1 MPPAPAPL
9 PPPLKQSKPK
19 SKQSASGNDDTCPVC
34 TKLEQQPTK
43 DSSRA
48 ATVWVECDK
57 CETWYHW
64 SCVAPNP
71 VDTPDSIDKW
81 YCPPCLSAS
90 SLTPTPLQIS
100 YKPPSRRKSSR
111 STRTQH
117 LDYANLNEHLPAS
130 ADRWSKVIA
139 AREESGQIRPDGFRR
154 MKPDEV
160 TDEWVYGENGM
171 LEPFVVEE
179 PEGLGMRMPRR
190 DIPVKEIAELV
201 GPKTPLEV
209 IDCASQSSLSNWTLG
224 QWAEYYDDPQRD
236 KVRNV
241 ISLEVSETRLGQLVQ
256 APELVR
262 KLDWVDNV
270 WPNDMKQPGTYP
282 RVQKY
287 CLMSVERCW
296 TDWHVDFA
304 GSSVFYH
311 ILRGGKTFY
320 FIRPTPANLAAY
332 ERWSGSTER
341 QEQTWLGDMVDAVW
355 KIELKPGNTAFLPT
369 GWIHAVY
376 TPADSI
382 VIGGN
387 FLHSLNIPTQLRIY
401 EIELAT
407 KVPKKFRYP
416 HFVKL
421 LWLVANHYQSLLTAH
436 QLPPT
441 PDRPLPITVN
451 ARVLNGLKA
460 LSSFLIQQTTR
471 FAKGAAVSA
480 ERRRVARENVP
491 WAKVSDPVKLS
502 REFRKTVLRALG
514 DELDAECFLPHVAHV
529 EEPAEAGGPP
539 GVGGANGTKRS
550 GSVGVGSSAGGKR
563 KADSQEPPEGAHHA
577 ATKAKIKHAT
587 NGGSPAPPPAAA
599 AAGAGEI
606 VSRQTAP
613 VVAATRQEE
622 RFDPKRPEL
631 GPKLA
636 EVKESR
642 STQMVV
648 RRWEDEGGEKGAV
661 VVETRTVLTVVER
674 VRWPAPST
682 SSAPANS
689 QPPPQPTQQRPH
701 ASYSPYVMNGYPA
714 PQPQSPASGSGSG
727 TNGSHPS
734 HPSHAPPP
742 PHPHSSSAYPYPYG
756 HYGYP
761 YPYYAPPPSANGVG
775 APPHYPPHVQGW
787 PPAPPPHAH
796 HPHPQVYARHPYP
809 QQTAPIPI
817 PSPQLAA
824 GGVDGASSS
833 PASTASPATSTT
845 AALAPVPAPPPSSTP
860 APALAPTS
868 SLARPA
874 PSAPSALPP
883 PPFSS
888 MAGSMSLFRQIEASL
903 PPPAPA
909 ASAST
914 PPSSSAALPVPLT
927 SPAPTKPTTVPQKQ
941 EKAEALKDVKME
953 VVDLIE
959 PTVSGGS
966 AAATNGVKV
975 EAEDEVA
982 KGGGGA

>member
-1 MPPAPAPL
+1 MPPTPAPATAPVL
-9 PPPLKQSKPK
+9 TLGKQSKPK
-19 SKQSASGNDDTCPVC
+19 SKQSASGDDDACPVC
-34 TKLEQQPTK
+34 AKLEQQARK

-71 VDTPDSIDKW
+71 VDSPDSIDKW

-130 ADRWSKVIA
+130 ADRWTKVIA
-139 AREESGQIRPDGFRR
+139 SREESGQIRPDGFRR
-154 MKPDEV
+154 MKPEEV

-209 IDCASQSSLSNWTLG
+209 IDCASQSSLSSWTLG

-262 KLDWVDNV
+262 KLDWVDTV
-270 WPNDMKQPGTYP
+270 WPNDMRQPGTYP

-421 LWLVANHYQSLLTAH
+421 LWLVANHYQSFLTAH

-451 ARVLNGLKA
+451 ARVLAGLKV

-491 WAKVSDPVKLS
+491 WTKVNDPVKLS

-514 DELDAECFLPHVAHV
+514 EELDAECFLPHVAHV
-529 EEPAEAGGPP
+529 EEPVEAGGTH
-539 GVGGANGTKRS
+539 GAGANGTKRS
-550 GSVGVGSSAGGKR
+550 GSVGAGAAGGKR
-563 KADSQEPPEGAHHA
+563 KADSQEPPEGAHA
-577 ATKAKIKHAT
+577 VTKAKIKHASSSLTT
-587 NGGSPAPPPAAA
+587 NGGAPAPPSA

-674 VRWPAPST
+674 VRWPAS
-682 SSAPANS
+682 ANS
-689 QPPPQPTQQRPH
+689 QAPPNPPPQQQPPY
-701 ASYSPYVMNGYPA
+701 APYSPYLVNGFP
-714 PQPQSPASGSGSG
+714 PPRPQSPASNSESA

-734 HPSHAPPP
+734 QPSHAPP
-742 PHPHSSSAYPYPYG
+742 HPHHHPSSAYPYPYG

-761 YPYYAPPPSANGVG
+761 YHYYAPPPPANGAG
-775 APPHYPPHVQGW
+775 HMQGW
-787 PPAPPPHAH
+787 PPAPPPHDAQH
-796 HPHPQVYARHPYP
+796 LHPQAYARQPGPYPTAPHP
-809 QQTAPIPI
+809 T

-824 GGVDGASSS
+824 RGGTGASFSASTPSPAAPTKKRLPVSS
-833 PASTASPATSTT
+833 PSASP
-845 AALAPVPAPPPSSTP
+845 ALAPVPAPPPSSAP
-860 APALAPTS
+860 AP
-868 SLARPA
+868 
-874 PSAPSALPP
+874 APSALPP

-903 PPPAPA
+903 PPPA

-914 PPSSSAALPVPLT
+914 PLSSTAAPPLPLN
-927 SPAPTKPTTVPQKQ
+927 SPAPTTPTTAPQAPAQAQ
-941 EKAEALKDVKME
+941 EKGETLKGVKTE
-953 VVDLIE
+953 VVDSTE
-959 PTVSGGS
+959 PVINE
-966 AAATNGVKV
+966 AARMNRVK
-975 EAEDEVA
+975 AEDETR
-982 KGGGGA
+982 